1 MTPEEQQ
8 MLNDLA
14 NKVAQTP
21 PPQRDPQAEDFI
33 RTRIGSRPDALYLM
47 TQTVLIQNLAL
58 DHAKQQIQELQQKL
72 AAAPAPGQPSTFLG
86 GGVPAAP
93 RGSGW
98 GSQPVAY
105 NTPPAPPPPPA
116 APPPSTPASGGGS
129 SFLRSA
135 ATTAAGVAAGA
146 LAFEGIRSL
155 FGGIEHLAG
164 FGEGGHLAGGG
175 GFLGGG
181 GVMPSETVI
190 NNYYET
196 PEHEARDDRDDDDRD
211 DSRDDDDRND
221 DSGDDSDDSSY
232 DDSSNGGS
240 FDDGSGDN
248 LV

>member
-98 GSQPVAY
+98 GSQPV
-105 NTPPAPPPPPA
+105 
-116 APPPSTPASGGGS
+116 
-129 SFLRSA
+129 
-135 ATTAAGVAAGA
+135 
-146 LAFEGIRSL
+146 
-155 FGGIEHLAG
+155 
-164 FGEGGHLAGGG
+164 
-175 GFLGGG
+175 
-181 GVMPSETVI
+181 
-190 NNYYET
+190 
-196 PEHEARDDRDDDDRD
+196 
-211 DSRDDDDRND
+211 
-221 DSGDDSDDSSY
+221 
-232 DDSSNGGS
+232 
-240 FDDGSGDN
+240 
-248 LV
+248 

>member
-8 MLNDLA
+8 MLTDLA

-21 PPQRDPQAEDFI
+21 PPQRDAQAEEFI

-58 DHAKQQIQELQQKL
+58 EHARQQIQELQQKM
-72 AAAPAPGQPSTFLG
+72 AAVPAPGQPSSFLG
-86 GGVPAAP
+86 GAGPVTP

-98 GSQPVAY
+98 SSPQPGTY
-105 NTPPAPPPPPA
+105 STPPAPPAPPATPPPA
-116 APPPSTPASGGGS
+116 APSSGGGS

-146 LAFEGIRSL
+146 LAFEGIRAL
-155 FGGIEHLAG
+155 FGGVERLAG
-164 FGEGGHLAGGG
+164 FGEPHLGGG

-181 GVMPSETVI
+181 GVMPSETII
-190 NNYYET
+190 NNYYES
-196 PEHEARDDRDDDDRD
+196 PEREARDDRDDDDSD
-211 DSRDDDDRND
+211 DSRDDDD
-221 DSGDDSDDSSY
+221 SPDDSDG
-232 DDSSNGGS
+232 DDN
-240 FDDGSGDN
+240 FDDGSGDGSYDDSSDDN